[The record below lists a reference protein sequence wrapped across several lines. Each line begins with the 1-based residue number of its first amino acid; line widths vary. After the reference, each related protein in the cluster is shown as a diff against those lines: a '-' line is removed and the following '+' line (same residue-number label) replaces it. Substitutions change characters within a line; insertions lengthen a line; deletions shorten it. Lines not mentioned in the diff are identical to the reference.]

1 MKYCENFAALLDP
14 FVDGELSPGEMARVQ
29 AHLDECPACRA
40 YVDDALAIR
49 AAFPDA
55 EDTELP
61 DGFAESVMARIQAE
75 AVPRAEAA
83 SQTEAVPRA
92 EAASQTE
99 AVPRAETAHKKKPSR
114 PWLKALASLAAC
126 CAIVLLVGP
135 LFSGGAKTEAPAAA
149 ADTAASTE
157 RAMVSSEEAA
167 EEAAPAEA
175 PAAET
180 YYTAGTAEAE
190 PQAPAAAA
198 AGPEEDQASFKA
210 NSPDVQMQAADG
222 GSISTLTLP
231 PEAASLLADFAPV
244 EETDTE
250 ARYEL
255 TRQDC
260 DVLTESLTQADIA
273 FTLDD
278 ADSDTV
284 LVILEK

>member
-14 FVDGELSPGEMARVQ
+14 FVDSELSPDEMSRVQ

-61 DGFAESVMARIQAE
+61 DGFAESVMARIQA
-75 AVPRAEAA
+75 
-83 SQTEAVPRA
+83 EAVPRA

-175 PAAET
+175 PAAE
-180 YYTAGTAEAE
+180 
-190 PQAPAAAA
+190 
-198 AGPEEDQASFKA
+198 
-210 NSPDVQMQAADG
+210 
-222 GSISTLTLP
+222 
-231 PEAASLLADFAPV
+231 
-244 EETDTE
+244 
-250 ARYEL
+250 
-255 TRQDC
+255 
-260 DVLTESLTQADIA
+260 
-273 FTLDD
+273 
-278 ADSDTV
+278 
-284 LVILEK
+284 

>member
-1 MKYCENFAALLDP
+1 MKYCEKFAALLDP

-61 DGFAESVMARIQAE
+61 DGFAESVMARIQA
-75 AVPRAEAA
+75 
-83 SQTEAVPRA
+83 EAVPRA